1 MKAKIT
7 LFLFSLM
14 FVVQGWSQGIPF
26 SGVVNGANSAVM
38 VNITYID
45 SLMGTSGS
53 MVVESGPN
61 GFSGTLAVN
70 TAMSNYVLMYACIT
84 NCQGMQVCD
93 YAYWVP
99 GTMVIF
105 DLDYC
110 FGNLVDAD
118 GDGYDSSVDCNDN
131 NQWVNPGA
139 FEECNNGVDNDCDG
153 MIDEDCG
160 GDTTAID
167 NDNDGFPANVDC
179 NDANPWAYPGAFEE
193 CNNGVDNDCDGL
205 IDEDCG
211 GGSCDANI
219 YLVTDSMMNG
229 TTTPFVVWVVNV
241 TDPSTNAQY
250 MWSTGDGGSMTGAF
264 PTWQYSETGTYTLCL
279 YMYCADGTVDTS
291 CVSFTV
297 EPNGG
302 VFPGGTQQNGFT
314 LNVVSSIPNNVS
326 EMTAT
331 NGMSIYPNPA
341 TTATTLEWTS
351 SIAEVN
357 TIELYNVAGQKVAQQ
372 SAMAVAGL
380 NRTEIDMKELN
391 AGIYQVV
398 RRTASGIETLTLM
411 K

>member
-1 MKAKIT
+1 MKAKFTI
-7 LFLFSLM
+7 FLFSLM
-14 FVVQGWSQGIPF
+14 FAVQGWAQGIPC
-26 SGVVNGANSAVM
+26 SGVINGANNAVM

-61 GFSGTLAVN
+61 GFSGTMAINSAFSN
-70 TAMSNYVLMYACIT
+70 TILMYACIT

-93 YAYWVP
+93 LAYWVP

-105 DLDYC
+105 DLEYC

-131 NQWVNPGA
+131 NQWVNPGEI
-139 FEECNNGVDNDCDG
+139 EECNNGVDNDCDG

-160 GDTTAID
+160 GS
-167 NDNDGFPANVDC
+167 
-179 NDANPWAYPGAFEE
+179 
-193 CNNGVDNDCDGL
+193 
-205 IDEDCG
+205 
-211 GGSCDANI
+211 SCDANI

-314 LNVVSSIPNNVS
+314 LNVVSSIPNTVG

-351 SIAEVN
+351 SIAEMN

-372 SAMAVAGL
+372 CAMAVAGL

-398 RRTASGIETLTLM
+398 RRTPSGVETLTLM